1 MKPTYLLFD
10 TSAAGKPKDWKAPF
24 SDTFAWPRLVHIS
37 WIVLDKDFKPLHDFD
52 YVVETNPEWDKKI
65 KKSCKIDND
74 DVERKSIPLNDILNF
89 FEESVKTVDYL
100 ISFNLNF
107 NENVVAAEFIRE
119 NLTPSIFAK
128 ERFCLMQEST
138 FYCKIPSRTGGY
150 KWPSLT
156 ELHAILFKSRFSP
169 PNNARADVIAAARCF
184 ILLMKVK
191 ALDDMFDEEEE

>member
-1 MKPTYLLFD
+1 LKEKFLYD

-24 SDTFAWPRLVHIS
+24 SDTFAWPRLVHVS
-37 WIVLDKDFKPLHDFD
+37 WIVLSDDFKPMHDFD
-52 YVVETNPEWDKKI
+52 YVVEGEWDKKVR
-65 KKSCKIDND
+65 KAAKIDND
-74 DVERKSIPLNDILNF
+74 DVQRKSIALKDILQF
-89 FEESVKTVDYL
+89 FDESVKTVDYL

-107 NENVVAAEFIRE
+107 NENVLAAEFIRE
-119 NLTPSIFAK
+119 GLSPSIFLK
-128 ERFCLMQEST
+128 DRFCLMQEST

-184 ILLMKVK
+184 ILLMKVN
-191 ALDDMFDEEEE
+191 ALDDMFDEEE